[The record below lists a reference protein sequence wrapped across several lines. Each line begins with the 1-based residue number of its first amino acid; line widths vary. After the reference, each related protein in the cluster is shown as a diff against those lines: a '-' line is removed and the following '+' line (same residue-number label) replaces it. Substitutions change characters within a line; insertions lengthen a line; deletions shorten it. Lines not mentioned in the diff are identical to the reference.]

1 MSKTETGIFRLGLR
15 RLAAV
20 EFKGPLSAASDST
33 QTPFRTG
40 EVDQQPSSNRRE
52 PRSSNDYN
60 PATITLEEMEQ
71 IAF

>member
-40 EVDQQPSSNRRE
+40 EVHQQPLRTTKLY
-52 PRSSNDYN
+52 DCN